1 MLHAGPAKSRYCY
14 KLAQPEIYFF
24 AMQKQMYT
32 YFIFCTVLLSS
43 FTGLHAQNIDSLL
56 NVFKQA
62 DPQEKI
68 YIHFDKNYYNPGET
82 IWFKAYIFDGLERAA
97 APKNFFAELIDESG
111 NVLSRFAA
119 PIGESSSAGS
129 FGLSPTFS
137 KSLIYFRAYTTA
149 MLNGDTNFL
158 YLKPIRVF
166 TAAKQVKRAAPAV
179 SISFL
184 PEGGD
189 LIAELSSVLAFKC
202 TDANGLPVNAKGY
215 IKGSD
220 GVKLGDFATV
230 HNGMGWFKIEPK
242 PGLSYTAVWKDAAGK
257 EYTTPLPAVK
267 AQGVTLQV
275 GDAPE
280 NKKFLIQRSENVP
293 DEQKA
298 LRIIAYM
305 NQQLVYY
312 AKVNLTGNNV
322 TSGLIPIKQ
331 LPTGI
336 LQVSVFD
343 KNFKPLAERV
353 TFVNNHDYEF
363 DADAWIPVLNKNK
376 RGLNTLEVQVSDTFR
391 SNLSLSVTD
400 ADLNVP
406 TPNEDNII
414 SHMLLTGDLRGK
426 IANPYY
432 YFFSTA
438 DSASIYLDLVML
450 TNGWRR
456 YNWDSVFAGQ
466 PPVEKIKESNYLS
479 IDGKL
484 IGVQAGRFGPDTK
497 LNGILQTKDSAK
509 NFISLPVSRKGE
521 VQADGYIF
529 YDFAKLY
536 FQFNDKKLVFDKS
549 LLHVDNGLY
558 KSPDVLALEKESR
571 KTGLEIDSNLILKN
585 IKNSSDE
592 TKVAVMRAKKEKEQV
607 LQEVIVKGRVK
618 SNEQKMD
625 EKYAS
630 GMFSGGDSRNFDVMN
645 DPFAAGSQNIF
656 QYLQGKVAG
665 LQINTSGGT
674 PSLTW
679 RGSTPVFY
687 MDEVQTD
694 INFVQNLSMSDVA
707 YVKVFNPGSTGVIS
721 STGGGAIAIYTKK
734 GGDRTV
740 NDKSKGLDYVQ
751 INGYTAVK
759 EFYSPDYATSSA
771 LNDLPDL
778 RTTLYW
784 APYILLDKT
793 KKRMKIQFYNND
805 ITKRFRIVLEGINSN
820 DKFARVEKVIE

>member
-1 MLHAGPAKSRYCY
+1 
-14 KLAQPEIYFF
+14 
-24 AMQKQMYT
+24 MQKQMYT
-32 YFIFCTVLLSS
+32 SFIFCAVLLSS
-43 FTGLHAQNIDSLL
+43 FTRLHAQNIDSLL
-56 NVFKQA
+56 FLFKQA

-68 YIHFDKNYYNPGET
+68 YIHFDKSYYNPGET

-97 APKNFFAELIDESG
+97 NPRNFYAELIDEGG
-111 NVLSRFAA
+111 NVLSRFTS
-119 PIGESSSAGS
+119 PVGESSSAGYFS
-129 FGLSPTFS
+129 LASNFS

-149 MLNGDTNFL
+149 MLNGDTSFL
-158 YLKPIRVF
+158 YLKPIRVLIPNI
-166 TAAKQVKRAAPAV
+166 KQQKRPAPAV
-179 SISFL
+179 NISFL

-189 LIAELSSVLAFKC
+189 MVADLPAVLAFKC
-202 TDANGLPVNAKGY
+202 TDVNGVPVNAKGY
-215 IKGSD
+215 IKSSD
-220 GVKLGDFATV
+220 GAKTGDFATV
-230 HNGMGWFKIEPK
+230 HNGMGWFKLDPK
-242 PGLSYTAVWKDAAGK
+242 AGLSYSAVWKDAAGK
-257 EYTTPLPAVK
+257 EMTTPLPAVK
-267 AQGVTLQV
+267 PQGVVLQV
-275 GDAPE
+275 GDAPD
-280 NKKFLIQRSENVP
+280 NKKFVIQRSDNVP
-293 DEQKA
+293 EDMKA

-312 AKVNLTGNNV
+312 AKVNLTGNSA
-322 TSGLIPIKQ
+322 TSGLIPTKQ
-331 LPTGI
+331 LPSGI

-376 RGLNTLEVQVSDTFR
+376 RGLNTLEVQITDTIGA
-391 SNLSLSVTD
+391 NLSLSVTD

-432 YFFSTA
+432 YFFSTS

-456 YNWDSVFAGQ
+456 YKWDSVFAGK
-466 PPVEKIKESNYLS
+466 PPVAKVKESNYLS
-479 IDGKL
+479 IDGQL
-484 IGVQAGRFGPDTK
+484 IGTQAGRFGPDTK

-521 VQADGYIF
+521 VLSDGYIF

-549 LLHVDNGLY
+549 LLHVGNGLY
-558 KSPDVLALEKESR
+558 KSPEVLALEQENK
-571 KTGLEIDSNLILKN
+571 KTGMEIDTNLIAKN
-585 IKNSSDE
+585 VKNASEE
-592 TKVAVMRAKKEKEQV
+592 TKVALQRAKKEKEQV
-607 LQEVIVKGRVK
+607 LQEVVVKGKVK
-618 SNEQKMD
+618 SNEQKLD

-630 GMFSGGDSRNFDVMN
+630 GMFSGGDAHNFDVMN

-665 LQINTSGGT
+665 LQINTGGGNTSLSWRGGT
-674 PSLTW
+674 PVIYL
-679 RGSTPVFY
+679 
-687 MDEVQTD
+687 DEVQTD
-694 INFVQNLSMSDVA
+694 VSFLQNMNMADVA

-721 STGGGAIAIYTKK
+721 STGGGAIAIYTRK
-734 GGDRTV
+734 GGDRAA
-740 NDKSKGLDYVQ
+740 NDKAKGLDYVQ
-751 INGYTAVK
+751 ITGYTAIK
-759 EFYSPDYATSSA
+759 EFYSPDYATASA

-784 APYILLDKT
+784 APYILLNKT
-793 KKRMKIQFYNND
+793 TKRVKIQFYNND
-805 ITKRFRIVLEGINSN
+805 ITKRFRIVLEGVNAN

>member
-1 MLHAGPAKSRYCY
+1 
-14 KLAQPEIYFF
+14 
-24 AMQKQMYT
+24 MQKQMYT
-32 YFIFCTVLLSS
+32 SFIFCAVLLSS
-43 FTGLHAQNIDSLL
+43 FIPAAAQNIDSLL
-56 NVFKQA
+56 GVFKQA

-97 APKNFFAELIDESG
+97 GPRNFYAELVDDAG
-111 NVLSRFAA
+111 NVISRVTA
-119 PIGESSSAGS
+119 PVGESSAAGS
-129 FGLSPTFS
+129 IALAPNLTKDLLF
-137 KSLIYFRAYTTA
+137 FRAYTSA

-158 YLKPIRVF
+158 YVKPIRVL
-166 TAAKQVKRAAPAV
+166 TSVKTIKTKQPAPVV

-189 LIAELSSVLAFKC
+189 MVAEIPSVLAFKV
-202 TDANGLPVNAKGY
+202 TDANGLSVNAKGY
-215 IKGSD
+215 IKTAD
-220 GVKLGDFATV
+220 GTKTGDFKTA
-230 HNGMGWFKIEPK
+230 HDGMGWFKIEPK
-242 PGLSYTAVWKDAAGK
+242 EGQVYTAVWKDASGK
-257 EYTTPLPAVK
+257 EYSTPLPAVK
-267 AQGVTLQV
+267 PQGIVLEVNDAQDG
-275 GDAPE
+275 
-280 NKKFLIQRSENVP
+280 KKFVLQRSDNI
-293 DEQKA
+293 DEDGKA

-312 AKVNLTGNNV
+312 AKVNLSSTTV
-322 TSGLIPIKQ
+322 TSGMIPTKQ
-331 LPTGI
+331 LPSGI
-336 LQVSVFD
+336 LQVTVFD

-363 DADAWIPVLNKNK
+363 DADAWIPVLNRNK
-376 RGLNTLEVQVSDTFR
+376 RGLNTLEVQITDTFR

-406 TPNEDNII
+406 PSPNEDNII
-414 SHMLLTGDLRGK
+414 SHLLLTADLHGK

-456 YNWDSVFAGQ
+456 YKWDKVFAGK
-466 PPVEKIKESNYLS
+466 PPAASIKESNYLS
-479 IDGKL
+479 INGKL
-484 IGVQAGRFGPDTK
+484 IGVQAGHFSPDTK
-497 LNGILQTKDSAK
+497 LNGILLTKDSVK
-509 NFISLPVSRKGE
+509 NFISLPVDRKGE
-521 VQADGYIF
+521 AQADGYIF

-558 KSPDVLALEKESR
+558 HSPDKLLLNDESK
-571 KTGLEIDSNLILKN
+571 KTGLEIDTNIISKN
-585 IKNSSDE
+585 IKNASDE
-592 TKVAVMRAKKEKEQV
+592 MKVAILRARREKEQV
-607 LQEVIVKGRVK
+607 LKEVVVTGKVK

-630 GMFSGGDSRNFDVMN
+630 GMFTGGDARNFDVMN
-645 DPFAAGSQNIF
+645 DPFAASSQSIF

-687 MDEVQTD
+687 LDEVQTD
-694 INFVQNLSMSDVA
+694 VNFMQNLNMNDVA
-707 YVKVFNPGSTGVIS
+707 YVKVFTPGSTGVIS
-721 STGGGAIAIYTKK
+721 STGGGAIAVYTKK
-734 GGDRTV
+734 GGDRT
-740 NDKSKGLDYVQ
+740 NDKGKGLDYVQ
-751 INGYTAVK
+751 ITGYTPVK
-759 EFYSPDYATSSA
+759 QFYSPDYATASL

-784 APYILLDKT
+784 APYILLDKS
-793 KKRMKIQFYNND
+793 KKRFKILFYNND
-805 ITKRFRIVLEGINSN
+805 VTHRFRVVLEGVNSN
-820 DKFARVEKVIE
+820 DKFVRVEKVIE

>member
-1 MLHAGPAKSRYCY
+1 
-14 KLAQPEIYFF
+14 
-24 AMQKQMYT
+24 MQKQMYT
-32 YFIFCTVLLSS
+32 YFTFCVLLL
-43 FTGLHAQNIDSLL
+43 TGFVSVQGQNIDSLL
-56 NVFKQA
+56 GIFKQA
-62 DPQEKI
+62 DPQEKL
-68 YIHFDKNYYNPGET
+68 YIHFDKNYYSPGET

-97 APKNFFAELIDESG
+97 APKNFFAELIDEGG
-111 NVLSRFAA
+111 NVLSRFTA
-119 PIGESSSAGS
+119 PVGESSAAGS

-158 YLKPIRVF
+158 YVKPLRILTSTK
-166 TAAKQVKRAAPAV
+166 TARNKQPLAV

-189 LIAELSSVLAFKC
+189 MIADVPAMLAFKA

-220 GVKLGDFATV
+220 NARIGDFSSV
-230 HNGMGWFKIEPK
+230 HNGMGWFKLLPK
-242 PGLSYTAVWKDAAGK
+242 PGQTYTAVWKDTGGK
-257 EYTTPLPAVK
+257 EYNTPLPPVK
-267 AQGVTLQV
+267 AQGVALGV
-275 GDAPE
+275 SDGVDG
-280 NKKFLIQRSENVP
+280 KKFVLQRSESIP
-293 DEQKA
+293 EDAKT

-312 AKVNLTGNNV
+312 AKVNLTASTA
-322 TSGLIPIKQ
+322 TSGMIPTKQ
-331 LPTGI
+331 LPSGI

-343 KNFKPLAERV
+343 KNFNPLAERV
-353 TFVNNHDYEF
+353 SFVNNHDYEF

-406 TPNEDNII
+406 GTNDDNII
-414 SHMLLTGDLRGK
+414 SHLLLTADLRGK

-456 YNWDSVFAGQ
+456 YNWDSVFAGKA
-466 PPVEKIKESNYLS
+466 PPMPFKESNYLS

-484 IGVQAGRFGPDTK
+484 IGVQTGRFGPDTK
-497 LNGILQTKDSAK
+497 LNGILQTKDSVK

-558 KSPDVLALEKESR
+558 KSPDLLTLNADAKKS
-571 KTGLEIDSNLILKN
+571 GLEIDTNLIAKN
-585 IKNSSDE
+585 IKNASDE
-592 TKVAVMRAKKEKEQV
+592 MKVAVMRARREKEQV

-630 GMFSGGDSRNFDVMN
+630 GMFSGGDARNFDVMN
-645 DPFAAGSQNIF
+645 DPFAASSQSIF

-665 LQINTSGGT
+665 LQINTGGGT

-679 RGSTPVFY
+679 RGGTPVFY
-687 MDEVQTD
+687 LDEIQSDV
-694 INFVQNLSMSDVA
+694 NFIQNLNMNDVA
-707 YVKVFNPGSTGVIS
+707 YVKVFSPGTTGVIS

-740 NDKSKGLDYVQ
+740 NDKAKGLDYVQ

-759 EFYSPDYATSSA
+759 EFYSPDYATVTA
-771 LNDLPDL
+771 LNELPDL

-793 KKRMKIQFYNND
+793 KKRIKIQFYNND
-805 ITKRFRIVLEGINSN
+805 ITKRFRVVLEGVNAN
-820 DKFARVEKVIE
+820 DKFAHVEKVIE

>member
-1 MLHAGPAKSRYCY
+1 
-14 KLAQPEIYFF
+14 
-24 AMQKQMYT
+24 MQKQMYT
-32 YFIFCTVLLSS
+32 SFIFCAVLLSS
-43 FTGLHAQNIDSLL
+43 FTGLRAQNIDSLL
-56 NVFKQA
+56 GIFKQA

-68 YIHFDKNYYNPGET
+68 YVHFDKSYYNPGET
-82 IWFKAYIFDGLERAA
+82 IWFKAYIFDGLERAP
-97 APKNFFAELIDESG
+97 APKNFYAELVDEGGSII
-111 NVLSRFAA
+111 SRLTA
-119 PIGESSSAGS
+119 PVGESSAAGS
-129 FGLSPTFS
+129 FSLAPNFS
-137 KSLIYFRAYTTA
+137 RSLIYFRAYTSA

-166 TAAKQVKRAAPAV
+166 TNTKTVKNKAPLPV

-189 LIAELSSVLAFKC
+189 MVAELSCTLAFKA

-215 IKGSD
+215 IKSAD
-220 GVKLGDFATV
+220 GVKQGDFVTV

-242 PGLSYTAVWKDAAGK
+242 AGQSYTAVWKDAAGK
-257 EYTTPLPAVK
+257 EYNTPLPAVK
-267 AQGVTLQV
+267 PAGIGLQV
-275 GDAPE
+275 GDAQE
-280 NKKFLIQRSENVP
+280 GKKFLLQRTENASEDV
-293 DEQKA
+293 KS

-312 AKVNLTGNNV
+312 AKVNLTANTV
-322 TSGLIPIKQ
+322 TSGMIPTKQ
-331 LPTGI
+331 LPSGI
-336 LQVSVFD
+336 LQITVFD
-343 KNFKPLAERV
+343 KNFKPQAERV

-363 DADAWIPVLNKNK
+363 DADAWIPVFNKSK
-376 RGLNTLEVQVSDTFR
+376 RGLNTLEVLVSDTFR

-406 TPNEDNII
+406 APNEDNII
-414 SHMLLTGDLRGK
+414 SHLLLTADLRGK

-456 YNWDSVFAGQ
+456 YNWDNVFAGK
-466 PPVEKIKESNYLS
+466 PPAIKVNESNYLS

-484 IGVQAGRFGPDTK
+484 IGVQTGRFGPDTK

-521 VQADGYIF
+521 VQSNGYIF

-536 FQFNDKKLVFDKS
+536 FQFNDKNLVFDKS

-558 KSPDVLALEKESR
+558 KSPEQLLLDAESR
-571 KTGLEIDSNLILKN
+571 KTGMEIDTNLVAKN
-585 IKNSSDE
+585 IKNASDE
-592 TKVAVMRAKKEKEQV
+592 MKVAVMRARKEKEQV
-607 LQEVIVKGRVK
+607 LQEVVVKGKVK

-630 GMFSGGDSRNFDVMN
+630 GMFSGGDSRNFDLTT
-645 DPFAAGSQNIF
+645 DPFASSSQSVF

-665 LQINTSGGT
+665 LQINTGGTT
-674 PSLTW
+674 PSLSW
-679 RGSTPVFY
+679 RGGTPVFY
-687 MDEVQTD
+687 LDEIQTD
-694 INFVQNLSMSDVA
+694 VSMVSNLNMSDIA
-707 YVKVFNPGSTGVIS
+707 YVKVFSPGASGVIS

-734 GGDRTV
+734 GGDRTPD
-740 NDKSKGLDYVQ
+740 DKSKGLGYVQ
-751 INGYTAVK
+751 IAGYTPVK
-759 EFYSPDYATSSA
+759 QFYSPDYATSSL

-784 APYILLDKT
+784 APYILLDKN
-793 KKRMKIQFYNND
+793 KKRAKIQFYNND
-805 ITKRFRIVLEGINSN
+805 ISHRFRVVLEGVNSN
-820 DKFARVEKVIE
+820 DKLVRVEKVVE